1 MPAGRPTAY
10 DPSFCDKVVEV
21 GLQGGSL
28 AEMAYECG
36 VTRETVNNWA
46 HEHEEFF
53 EALTRAKM
61 SSLIWW
67 ERKGRAGMEKSSSE
81 FQGNLW
87 SRNMA
92 ARFPDDWREVKGT
105 ELTGKGG
112 GPVEHKVTE
121 IQRTIVDPS
130 AE

>member
-1 MPAGRPTAY
+1 MPAGRPTSY
-10 DPSFCDKVVEV
+10 DPSFCDKVIEI
-21 GLQGGSL
+21 GEQGGSL

-36 VTRETVNNWA
+36 IIRETLNEWA
-46 HEHEEFF
+46 KAHEEFSD
-53 EALTRAKM
+53 ALKHAKL
-61 SSLIWW
+61 SSQIWW
-67 ERKGRAGMEKSSSE
+67 ERKGRGGIEKSSSE

-105 ELTGKGG
+105 EVTGRDG

-121 IQRTIVDPS
+121 IQRTIIDPS
-130 AE
+130 E